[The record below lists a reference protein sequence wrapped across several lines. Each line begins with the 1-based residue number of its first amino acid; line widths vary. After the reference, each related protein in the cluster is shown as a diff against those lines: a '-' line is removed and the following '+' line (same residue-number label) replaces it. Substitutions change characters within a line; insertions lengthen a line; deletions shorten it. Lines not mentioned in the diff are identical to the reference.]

1 MSANGQHPA
10 PDPRTVALGREVERI
25 ARRQVALDQ
34 EQAELDGLVRRLAE
48 DVAVLIP
55 ATNEDEE
62 PAALRSWLAA
72 DDPAQARTDLGELS
86 EWIERVYLRFSDA
99 DLPSCWAWHPAVV
112 EELWW
117 LRHAHRGA
125 FEGRGASW
133 REVGDWHDRQRPGVV
148 RRVRAALADCDL
160 ARHTADGDRQQPP
173 PTAPLAQHLGQIAQH
188 WTAHRVTPTPTEQQL
203 TDAEQYDRAQLR
215 NHR

>member
-1 MSANGQHPA
+1 MTGNGQHPA

-34 EQAELDGLVRRLAE
+34 EQVELDGLVRRLAE

-55 ATNEDEE
+55 APDDDEE
-62 PAALRSWLAA
+62 PAGLRSWLAA
-72 DDPAQARTDLGELS
+72 DDPAEARADLGELS

-99 DLPSCWAWHPAVV
+99 ALPSCWAWHPAVV

-148 RRVRAALADCDL
+148 RRVRVALADCDL
-160 ARHTADGDRQQPP
+160 ARHSTDGDRQQRL

-188 WTAHRVTPTPTEQQL
+188 WTAHQATPTPTDQQL
-203 TDAEQYDRAQLR
+203 TDAEKHDRAQLR
-215 NHR
+215 HHR